1 MSSAL
6 TMAWRLAPLMW
17 RDWAHHPLRQAVAVL
32 AVCLGVALA
41 WSVHVIN
48 TSALAEF
55 SAAVRSANGE
65 PDAVV
70 RGPREGFDERLLD
83 TLAAHPDV
91 TWASPVV
98 ELETYARRSPGQP
111 RVAVRVVGVDVL
123 AVAPVAPDLLA
134 RPRQP
139 ATERAPAQAPA
150 GSADAAGTG
159 TAPDAASADR
169 WAAFHPQH
177 VFANA
182 AAREKLGGAQQ
193 GADSGART
201 DELWLQAGA
210 QWLPFQLRGDVAA
223 GGPPLLVMDVAAA
236 QHHFGLTQR
245 LNRIDLRLRPGAS
258 PDALAPLLPDG
269 VRLQRPDTDTQRV
282 SNLSRAYRVNLT
294 VLAGVALL
302 VGSFLVYSVM
312 ALSVAQRA
320 PHIALLGVLGLSPQE
335 RRAGVLLEGL
345 LTGALGSGLGLL
357 LGTGLAQLALWV
369 MAGDLGGGYFGNPSA
384 PPALQVQ
391 AWALLAFGLLGT
403 AAAVVGAW
411 VPAQSAQRLQPAQAL
426 KGLGGLGEA
435 RSSAW
440 PGLLLCALGAA
451 LAFLPPVQGIPLAAY
466 ASVAVWL
473 FGGVALVPW
482 AVAAL
487 LSLVPPQRQAVAL
500 LAVERARVHRAAAT
514 AAVAGVVA
522 SLALCVALTVM
533 VSSFRE
539 GVSRWLDQ
547 VLPADLYAR
556 SAQNSQLAEQVWFE
570 PALLQSLASHPSV
583 QTLQAARTR
592 ALVLDPQRPTVT
604 LFARDLSQPAA
615 TLPLLAAPLPA
626 QAGETGVFVSEAMVM
641 LYGAQ
646 PGTWLTLPMANAQ
659 GQVQGVKVRVRGV
672 WRDYARQFGTV
683 AIALEDYRQLTG
695 DTRLN
700 EVAIWLRPGAA
711 VEPLQAALRD
721 AAQGSGL
728 DFASSAELR
737 QLSLRI
743 FDRSF
748 AVTRYLQAVAIAI
761 GIVGVAAS
769 LSAQVLAR
777 RKEFGL
783 LVHLGF
789 TQRQIRRMVIVE
801 VAAWMLAGVLVGL
814 ALGSVISAVLVHVV
828 NPQSFHWTMDMVWP
842 WPRLL
847 LLCGVV
853 LAAGVATAA
862 LTARRA
868 AGGSAVQSVKEDW

>member
-1 MSSAL
+1 
-6 TMAWRLAPLMW
+6 
-17 RDWAHHPLRQAVAVL
+17 
-32 AVCLGVALA
+32 
-41 WSVHVIN
+41 
-48 TSALAEF
+48 
-55 SAAVRSANGE
+55 
-65 PDAVV
+65 
-70 RGPREGFDERLLD
+70 
-83 TLAAHPDV
+83 
-91 TWASPVV
+91 
-98 ELETYARRSPGQP
+98 
-111 RVAVRVVGVDVL
+111 
-123 AVAPVAPDLLA
+123 
-134 RPRQP
+134 
-139 ATERAPAQAPA
+139 
-150 GSADAAGTG
+150 
-159 TAPDAASADR
+159 
-169 WAAFHPQH
+169 
-177 VFANA
+177 
-182 AAREKLGGAQQ
+182 
-193 GADSGART
+193 
-201 DELWLQAGA
+201 
-210 QWLPFQLRGDVAA
+210 
-223 GGPPLLVMDVAAA
+223 
-236 QHHFGLTQR
+236 
-245 LNRIDLRLRPGAS
+245 
-258 PDALAPLLPDG
+258 
-269 VRLQRPDTDTQRV
+269 
-282 SNLSRAYRVNLT
+282 
-294 VLAGVALL
+294 
-302 VGSFLVYSVM
+302 
-312 ALSVAQRA
+312 
-320 PHIALLGVLGLSPQE
+320 
-335 RRAGVLLEGL
+335 
-345 LTGALGSGLGLL
+345 
-357 LGTGLAQLALWV
+357 
-369 MAGDLGGGYFGNPSA
+369 
-384 PPALQVQ
+384 
-391 AWALLAFGLLGT
+391 
-403 AAAVVGAW
+403 
-411 VPAQSAQRLQPAQAL
+411 
-426 KGLGGLGEA
+426 
-435 RSSAW
+435 
-440 PGLLLCALGAA
+440 
-451 LAFLPPVQGIPLAAY
+451 
-466 ASVAVWL
+466 
-473 FGGVALVPW
+473 
-482 AVAAL
+482 
-487 LSLVPPQRQAVAL
+487 
-500 LAVERARVHRAAAT
+500 
-514 AAVAGVVA
+514 
-522 SLALCVALTVM
+522 
-533 VSSFRE
+533 
-539 GVSRWLDQ
+539 
-547 VLPADLYAR
+547 
-556 SAQNSQLAEQVWFE
+556 
-570 PALLQSLASHPSV
+570 V